1 MHFFGDTAVMT
12 HRTTITGK
20 RDGKDFTEMRRSM
33 HVWVKRDGRWQV
45 VATQATP
52 IEQPAQAAARP

>member
-1 MHFFGDTAVMT
+1 MT